1 MGTGATAAEHRRSA
15 KSSGSSWTDADLERL
30 FNALRPIPFHI
41 QVVPR
46 CGFLHFGTTRQVIT
60 SGLEL
65 LQRDLGAIEPGGC
78 LNVNNAIGAGGSI
91 SGPHS
96 WVEGCAID
104 APLALAGDNV
114 IVGADVTRPLDLPK
128 GACLEVVEG
137 KSPQGKKGFF
147 VRCYHVTDTFKDT
160 VSSGGTFCG
169 VPIIEW
175 LANVGASPEQIWDA
189 AIPEARRSLWDARVF
204 PMVSG
209 KEAYRHWLWMHQPSQ
224 ATPEQKRAFL
234 KIPRFSAAEIAHL
247 ADQDAFHRR
256 RQEIRAS
263 EVRRSL
269 RRLFRLQGTFSA
281 DDLAFSLAQTGDP
294 SGLIQDLLTEAKWHW
309 EGGGLETFIFSR
321 MLHSLGTAVETA
333 ARGSRATLADFLPNA
348 HEPLKGK
355 LASWLKSLSLD
366 AFRGKAPAKAWA
378 GKARE
383 AAFSSLNDTI
393 LGSSMNA
400 AGHPKNAL
408 RHDETAWGRAPAR
421 LELGGGWTDTPPY
434 TLEHGGSVI
443 NTAVNLNGQPPIHC
457 YGRVIQEPVIRLSS
471 IDTGGHVEVRQ
482 LADLLDYRKPS
493 DPFALV
499 KAALAISGFSP
510 HMSDWPAKTT
520 LKGML
525 QQFGGGIEL
534 TTLAGIPKGSGLGTS
549 SIIGAVIVAVLAR
562 MMGRSLTQRELFHQ
576 VLRLEQALT
585 TGGGWQDQI
594 GGGVGGTKL
603 TVTQPGLFPDPR
615 IHYVPNDVL
624 DPKLNGGS
632 TLLYYTG
639 ITRLAKNI
647 LQQVVGGY
655 LNRNRTIMSTLA
667 QEHEVA
673 RLLAEAMALK
683 DAARFGALIDEAWRL
698 QKQLCGEVTNEQ
710 IESLLHRVR
719 PHIQG
724 ARILGAGSGGFLLM
738 ICKTPA
744 HAASIRSMLA
754 SRPLNERARFFDF
767 DINHQGLEVTTC

>member
-1 MGTGATAAEHRRSA
+1 VLNREAGKHPVAGPEFAREQLEKRRILIVHAGGDSKRLPAYGPCGKIFVPVPGENDTAIPAALFDRLLPNLSSLPASPNGQVLVASGDALLDMDASAVHFESAGLTALGCHATPEAASKHGVFCAGEHGAVRLYLQKPKPAEQSAQGAINRHGQSILDVGVMSFDAEASCGLLRAFEVQPDASGVWKMSPAMEKRMIDKGADLYREICCAMGTGATAAEHRRSA

-348 HEPLKGK
+348 LRLLIISVARSTWPLI
-355 LASWLKSLSLD
+355 SVTISLI
-366 AFRGKAPAKAWA
+366 WA
-378 GKARE
+378 
-383 AAFSSLNDTI
+383 
-393 LGSSMNA
+393 
-400 AGHPKNAL
+400 
-408 RHDETAWGRAPAR
+408 
-421 LELGGGWTDTPPY
+421 
-434 TLEHGGSVI
+434 SVI
-443 NTAVNLNGQPPIHC
+443 V
-457 YGRVIQEPVIRLSS
+457 
-471 IDTGGHVEVRQ
+471 
-482 LADLLDYRKPS
+482 
-493 DPFALV
+493 
-499 KAALAISGFSP
+499 
-510 HMSDWPAKTT
+510 
-520 LKGML
+520 
-525 QQFGGGIEL
+525 
-534 TTLAGIPKGSGLGTS
+534 
-549 SIIGAVIVAVLAR
+549 
-562 MMGRSLTQRELFHQ
+562 
-576 VLRLEQALT
+576 
-585 TGGGWQDQI
+585 
-594 GGGVGGTKL
+594 
-603 TVTQPGLFPDPR
+603 
-615 IHYVPNDVL
+615 
-624 DPKLNGGS
+624 
-632 TLLYYTG
+632 
-639 ITRLAKNI
+639 
-647 LQQVVGGY
+647 
-655 LNRNRTIMSTLA
+655 
-667 QEHEVA
+667 
-673 RLLAEAMALK
+673 
-683 DAARFGALIDEAWRL
+683 
-698 QKQLCGEVTNEQ
+698 
-710 IESLLHRVR
+710 
-719 PHIQG
+719 
-724 ARILGAGSGGFLLM
+724 
-738 ICKTPA
+738 
-744 HAASIRSMLA
+744 
-754 SRPLNERARFFDF
+754 FF
-767 DINHQGLEVTTC
+767 